1 MPGLR
6 LGLTSRVWSFWRLL
20 ERGICLR
27 THEARERF
35 CFRQRPL
42 PWKWA
47 ALSQNLVWARNFCR
61 MESAQELIA
70 PEKAVAAEFKRG

>member
-27 THEARERF
+27 THEARE
-35 CFRQRPL
+35 CFLL
-42 PWKWA
+42 PSEA
-47 ALSQNLVWARNFCR
+47 SALEMGRLISESRLGSQFLSHGERARVDR
-61 MESAQELIA
+61 A
-70 PEKAVAAEFKRG
+70 